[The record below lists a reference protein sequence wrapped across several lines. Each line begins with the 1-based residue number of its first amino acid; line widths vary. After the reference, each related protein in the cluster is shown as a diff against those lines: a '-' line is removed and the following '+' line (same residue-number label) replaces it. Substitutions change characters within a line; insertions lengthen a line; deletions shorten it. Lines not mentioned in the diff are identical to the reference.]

1 MSRRLYF
8 SMFLVFAVLG
18 LGVSRGLASSMTV
31 KHSAAPARTER
42 AVFAGGCFWCMETA
56 FEGLPGVITAV
67 SGYTGGHTKNPTY
80 EEVGSHTTGHLES
93 VLVTYDPARVTYA
106 QLLSRFWHSIDPTQS
121 DGQFCDRGDSYES
134 AIFVQGAEQQ
144 RLAEASKSAIARS
157 GVLHGQIVT
166 AIRPFAVF
174 YPAEDYHQDFYKKDP
189 LRYRT
194 YRAGCGR
201 DLRLQQ
207 LWGKAWAKPL
217 VH

>member
-1 MSRRLYF
+1 MTRRKLPMWAALF
-8 SMFLVFAVLG
+8 VLV
-18 LGVSRGLASSMTV
+18 
-31 KHSAAPARTER
+31 AAPALAAAPAPAARPATPAMRTEH

-56 FEGLPGVITAV
+56 FEGLPGVISAV

-80 EEVGSHTTGHLES
+80 EEVCSHTTGHLEA
-93 VLVTYDPARVTYA
+93 VQVTYDPARIRYA
-106 QLLSRFWHSIDPTQS
+106 QLLDRYWHSIDPTQA

-134 AIFVQGAEQQ
+134 AIFTDGPEQA
-144 RLAEASKSAIARS
+144 RAAEASKAAIVRSKVLRAR
-157 GVLHGQIVT
+157 IVT
-166 AIRPFAVF
+166 PIRALTVF

-189 LRYRT
+189 LRYRS

-201 DLRLQQ
+201 DRRLEQ